1 MEDMV
6 LEPMAVELLGTPFTS
21 EIKVVNAHTHG
32 NITKAVN
39 GERVGT
45 LIRAASRVKPTGRA
59 EGER

>member
-1 MEDMV
+1 
-6 LEPMAVELLGTPFTS
+6 MAVELLRDAVYVR

-45 LIRAASRVKPTGRA
+45 LIRA
-59 EGER
+59 